1 MEDEIAGTASTGL
14 TGETPAP
21 PVVFRDVFAVAEFR
35 ALWLAQILSVAGD
48 QLARVALTVLVYN
61 RTLSPLL
68 AAVTYAAS
76 FVPTFV
82 GGVTL
87 GGLADRYP
95 RRDVMIACDLVRAV
109 LVLVMAISG
118 LPIPVLVVLL
128 FAVTLAGAPFT
139 SARAAVYP
147 DVLPGDRYVLGNAVV
162 LTTNQLAQV
171 IGFAVGGTLVGFL
184 GTGPSLIIDAAT
196 FVVSGLIVRVRTARR
211 PAARPATDPPGASQI
226 RASQIRASQTPAG
239 QTRAGHGHGL
249 LAGTR
254 LVLTRPALRDP
265 MLFGWLAAFYNA
277 PEGIAVPLAHS
288 LGGGSVTVGAVL
300 AAEPFGAM
308 LGSLAFSRLVAPS
321 RRMRWMGPLATAAS
335 AVLVL
340 FAFRLGLVAVLAVLF
355 AAGVFAAFQLAANA
369 AFVQAAPPE
378 YRSQAFGLAQGGM
391 SLGQGLLMV
400 LAGAAL
406 DLWSPGPVIAGC
418 GILGTLAALIVIAD
432 HSRAARPAS
441 ASGPA
446 LRGRPPRAGRR
457 RRSRRP
463 PRSPLRRTRS
473 PRPSPDFCPPR
484 STPPARR
491 LRPLPGQM
499 SRQRWT
505 VLTVWPVP
513 SRATRPT
520 PQTFRPPRPRPRAHP
535 AAATART
542 DPATDPELSSMP

>member
-1 MEDEIAGTASTGL
+1 
-14 TGETPAP
+14 
-21 PVVFRDVFAVAEFR
+21 VVFRDVFAVAEFR

-61 RTLSPLL
+61 RTSSPLL

-87 GGLADRYP
+87 GGLADRFP
-95 RRDVMIACDLVRAV
+95 RREVMIACDLVRAV

-118 LPIPVLVVLL
+118 LPVPVLVVLL
-128 FAVTLAGAPFT
+128 FAVTLAGAPFM

-196 FVVSGLIVRVRTARR
+196 FVVSGLIVRVWTARR
-211 PAARPATDPPGASQI
+211 PAARPAAGLSGAG
-226 RASQIRASQTPAG
+226 R
-239 QTRAGHGHGL
+239 TRAGHGL
-249 LAGTR
+249 LTGTR

-400 LAGAAL
+400 LAGAAV
-406 DLWSPGPVIAGC
+406 DLWSPGAVIAVF
-418 GILGTLAALIVIAD
+418 GILGTLAALLVIAD
-432 HSRAARPAS
+432 HSRASRAAPAS
-441 ASGPA
+441 QPAPDQPEPQPAPKPTPAHPEPPAVPAFLSAPVEPASPAAQTAAGTDIPVGDTYDGLAGPEPGYEPDA
-446 LRGRPPRAGRR
+446 TNFPAAPP
-457 RRSRRP
+457 RRSRGRH
-463 PRSPLRRTRS
+463 
-473 PRPSPDFCPPR
+473 
-484 STPPARR
+484 
-491 LRPLPGQM
+491 
-499 SRQRWT
+499 
-505 VLTVWPVP
+505 
-513 SRATRPT
+513 
-520 PQTFRPPRPRPRAHP
+520 RAH
-535 AAATART
+535 
-542 DPATDPELSSMP
+542 